1 MHAGYQAVYDAD
13 LKGYFDSIPHSQLLA
28 CVRVRVVD
36 RSVPQYAGYVMVFTT
51 VPASH
56 FSTAEVLE
64 WYRVRWQIELVFKRL
79 KTLAELPAEKPP
91 QSRTVILD
99 LACSWPPPHWRFS
112 RSLRKK

>member
-1 MHAGYQAVYDAD
+1 
-13 LKGYFDSIPHSQLLA
+13 
-28 CVRVRVVD
+28 
-36 RSVPQYAGYVMVFTT
+36 
-51 VPASH
+51 
-56 FSTAEVLE
+56 VLE

-79 KTLAELPAEKPP
+79 KSLAELPAEKPP

>member
-1 MHAGYQAVYDAD
+1 M
-13 LKGYFDSIPHSQLLA
+13 
-28 CVRVRVVD
+28 
-36 RSVPQYAGYVMVFTT
+36 
-51 VPASH
+51 
-56 FSTAEVLE
+56 LE

-79 KTLAELPAEKPP
+79 KSLAELPAEKPP